1 MERLLPGEEAKAFAA
16 DVKRLEGR
24 NNLTYLMDGWD
35 DSQRR
40 SVYGCMVAEVGEFPV
55 VLGVEEL
62 TGIRATADN
71 LCDVATKA
79 LAKKSVEPKSI
90 IAVCTDNPTPMVAF
104 RRKWKNEY
112 PWILTIHCFMHS
124 INTIIGKIVSY
135 PSIKKTVTSNS
146 RIVSFFN
153 SSHYW
158 GGQLKIIAKEN
169 KVTRGL
175 KTNTESRFY
184 ALILQALSVRDHK
197 APLTTL
203 CLRHDAQHSVGG
215 LTPVAK
221 DVVKTVFDIDR
232 WQRTDQLI
240 RVCKPLVDI
249 IGDVEARDA
258 TLADCM
264 LQLIWAHREVTRL
277 PLKSGDD
284 SGFLQHAQRVLNTQ
298 FHEMN
303 TDLHWLCLFLH
314 PLCRKL
320 AISNSRHSH
329 KLEDAYKISLAIASN
344 WGWSRE
350 MATALLRDIKGY
362 FHVQGPFQ
370 GGKADGRDWWKSL
383 LVSVASHPLKALAI
397 KLFSIV
403 PHAAEVERFFSNLG
417 GIQSVK
423 RSRLTIPHLKTLGTL
438 RNHYTRQVQEEATK
452 AGKSTR
458 RKHAHMHTQADGG
471 INVER
476 AEDLI
481 QAYNWTPLP
490 ANFNSDLEGLE
501 EITEEE
507 IDAEFDKLDKQL
519 PTGEGDGITADVP
532 LEQVFDITDLDNI
545 RAGSTPLSID
555 DEITAVT
562 DTSDSN
568 DKWDANSLIRSL
580 GVA

>member
-1 MERLLPGEEAKAFAA
+1 MERLLPGEEAKAFSE

-40 SVYGCMVAEVGEFPV
+40 SIYGCMIAEVAEFPV

-79 LAKKSVEPKSI
+79 LAKKSVDPKSI

-104 RRKWKNEY
+104 CRKWTNEY
-112 PWILTIHCFMHS
+112 PWIL
-124 INTIIGKIVSY
+124 Y
-135 PSIKKTVTSNS
+135 PTIKKTVTSNS

-153 SSHYW
+153 ASHYW
-158 GGQLKIIAKEN
+158 GGQLEIVAKEN
-169 KVTRGL
+169 KVTHGL

-184 ALILQALSVRDHK
+184 VLILQALNIRDHK
-197 APLTTL
+197 ASLTTL

-215 LTPVAK
+215 LTPVAR
-221 DVVKTVFDIDR
+221 DVVTTVFDINR

-249 IGDVEARDA
+249 IGD
-258 TLADCM
+258 
-264 LQLIWAHREVTRL
+264 LIWAHREVTRL

-284 SGFLQHAQRVLNTQ
+284 SGFLRHAQQILNTQ

-303 TDLHWLCLFLH
+303 TDLHWISLFLH

-320 AISNSRHSH
+320 AISNSRHSR
-329 KLEDAYKISLAIASN
+329 KLEDAYKISLTIASR
-344 WGWSRE
+344 WGWSKE

-362 FHVQGPFQ
+362 FHVQAPFQ

-383 LVSVASHPLKALAI
+383 LVNVTSHPLKALAI

-403 PHAAEVERFFSNLG
+403 PHAAEVERFFSNLV

-423 RSRLTIPHLKTLGTL
+423 CSSLTVPHMETLGTL
-438 RNHYTRQVQEEATK
+438 RNHYTRHLLEEAIK

-481 QAYNWTPLP
+481 WAFNWTPLP
-490 ANFNSDLEGLE
+490 ANFNSDLGVV
-501 EITEEE
+501 
-507 IDAEFDKLDKQL
+507 
-519 PTGEGDGITADVP
+519 PTIH
-532 LEQVFDITDLDNI
+532 II
-545 RAGSTPLSID
+545 
-555 DEITAVT
+555 
-562 DTSDSN
+562 
-568 DKWDANSLIRSL
+568 
-580 GVA
+580 